1 MKYKYYL
8 LALLTGILFL
18 TGCYDD
24 KGNYDYKE
32 INDIVI
38 DTVGFKMTYT
48 VLQYEEL
55 QIDPTVA
62 FTRNPI
68 PEGNLSYEWYIY
80 QPGKTATWK
89 PVSHGKE
96 VGYTGKSC
104 PGRLQSGD
112 LRDG

>member
-68 PEGNLSYEWYIY
+68 PEGNLSYEWYITSRVRLPRGNRFPRIRSWIY
-80 QPGKTATWK
+80 Q
-89 PVSHGKE
+89 
-96 VGYTGKSC
+96 
-104 PGRLQSGD
+104 
-112 LRDG
+112 

>member
-80 QPGKTATWK
+80 QPGKDCH
-89 PVSHGKE
+89 VE
-96 VGYTGKSC
+96 TGFHRKRSWIY
-104 PGRLQSGD
+104 R
-112 LRDG
+112 

>member
-62 FTRNPI
+62 FTPFRPLLYLGPNRI
-68 PEGNLSYEWYIY
+68 RVWTHLLVCHH
-80 QPGKTATWK
+80 TMF
-89 PVSHGKE
+89 
-96 VGYTGKSC
+96 
-104 PGRLQSGD
+104 
-112 LRDG
+112 

>member
-8 LALLTGILFL
+8 FALLTGILFL

-48 VLQYEEL
+48 VLQYENL

-62 FTRNPI
+62 FTK
-68 PEGNLSYEWYIY
+68 SYLKYGI
-80 QPGKTATWK
+80 
-89 PVSHGKE
+89 
-96 VGYTGKSC
+96 
-104 PGRLQSGD
+104 
-112 LRDG
+112 

>member
-80 QPGKTATWK
+80 QPGEDCHVETGF
-89 PVSHGKE
+89 HGKE

>member
-38 DTVGFKMTYT
+38 DTVGFKMCTMA
-48 VLQYEEL
+48 LFFL
-55 QIDPTVA
+55 
-62 FTRNPI
+62 
-68 PEGNLSYEWYIY
+68 
-80 QPGKTATWK
+80 
-89 PVSHGKE
+89 GKE
-96 VGYTGKSC
+96 
-104 PGRLQSGD
+104 R
-112 LRDG
+112 